1 MLHVQ
6 ELAYGEPGVL
16 GFAATWPQ
24 AAAALPQPAGAPE
37 FDWEGDRP
45 LGLPMEDLVRGGR
58 AGGRR
63 GVLAAAML
71 AAAMLAAV
79 LARLTGMVR
88 PAVLLMHCA
97 AGPWMQVIYEMH
109 VRGFTADS
117 SSGVSAPGERA
128 VQGSVRAQVAAWPG
142 AQACLFVCVAHALA
156 CPPCP
161 RPSALP
167 SAGTF
172 RGIVEK
178 LDYIAGLGVNAI
190 ELMPVH
196 EFNELEYYQVGG
208 VQLRGWV
215 GAWLL
220 IFAASSKPLYRPLPA
235 PLIR

>member
-45 LGLPMEDLVRGGR
+45 LGLPMEDLVRGGADGW
-58 AGGRR
+58 AGG
-63 GVLAAAML
+63 VLVS
-71 AAAMLAAV
+71 MLAAV
-79 LARLTGMVR
+79 LARLALTVR
-88 PAVLLMHCA
+88 SAVLLMRCA
-97 AGPWMQVIYEMH
+97 AGPWVQVIYEMH

-117 SSGVSAPGERA
+117 SSGVSAPGERV
-128 VQGSVRAQVAAWPG
+128 VQGSVRAQVAAWAG
-142 AQACLFVCVAHALA
+142 AQACLFVCVAHAVA
-156 CPPCP
+156 CPSCPCP
-161 RPSALP
+161 AAFPP

-208 VQLRGWV
+208 WG
-215 GAWLL
+215 
-220 IFAASSKPLYRPLPA
+220 S
-235 PLIR
+235 